1 MLKKFCLPPWVGIE
15 PSAFVL
21 MLYWLSYRG
30 LGIQLHSMRNYY
42 QLEYTRVLYCSAHA
56 QLEFWNLRI
65 LALQR
70 KQPQKHPYKIA
81 SWALV
86 WDSFWLICD
95 KKLVDVLWQT
105 RCCVKINHLFFF
117 FFESGRKLEVLTCRL
132 RKAGSAILPVLEKFS
147 AKQAL
152 TTNHQSW
159 KSSFRRDF
167 ADSCFVITLHLSIY

>member
-105 RCCVKINHLFFF
+105 RCCVKINHLFFLF
-117 FFESGRKLEVLTCRL
+117 FFLIWAKTRGVDLPVAQGRIGHLAGSWKNFC
-132 RKAGSAILPVLEKFS
+132 KAGSH
-147 AKQAL
+147 
-152 TTNHQSW
+152 NQSPEL
-159 KSSFRRDF
+159 KE
-167 ADSCFVITLHLSIY
+167 FVS